1 MSRLI
6 LASGSPRRQELLS
19 SLQLTFETR
28 VSHVEEV
35 AAPGET
41 PDEYVRRLSIEK
53 AESVSREFPDA
64 IVIGADTIVYID
76 RQILEKPKN
85 MADAEA
91 MLAKLAGKTHTVFTG
106 LAVIHANSGLR
117 LTELD
122 RTQVT
127 ISNMTADEIRWY
139 VATGEPLD
147 KAGSYAVQGI
157 GAAFVESI
165 NGNYTNVVGLP
176 LPLLRRMLASAG
188 RDLVA
193 SG

>member
-1 MSRLI
+1 MNRLI
-6 LASGSPRRQELLS
+6 LASGSPRRQELLT
-19 SLQLTFETR
+19 SLRLTFETR
-28 VSHVEEV
+28 VSNVEEF

-41 PDEYVRRLSIEK
+41 PGDYVRRLSVEK

-76 RQILEKPKN
+76 QQILEKPKD
-85 MADAEA
+85 APDAEA

-106 LAVIHANSGLR
+106 LAVIHASSGLR
-117 LTELD
+117 LSELD
-122 RTQVT
+122 RTDVT
-127 ISNMTADEIRWY
+127 ISNMTANEIRWY

-176 LPLLRRMLASAG
+176 LPLLRRMLSAAG

-193 SG
+193 SC